1 MRLAGK
7 SAIITGAGSGQGQA
21 AAVLFAREGGRIAIA
36 DVNETGGQD
45 TVDQIKQAGGEAIF
59 VKTDVSSAA
68 DIQNVVQATVDAFGG
83 IDVLYNNAGV
93 WLAGG
98 KGDGPVTELEEDTW
112 HKVLN
117 INLTGIYLGCK
128 YAIPE
133 MIKRGG
139 GSIICTSSVAGLN
152 GSFRAHAYGA
162 SKGGVIALARSVA
175 MAYGRHNIRAN
186 VICPG
191 AIDTPMVA
199 DLFGGQNR
207 DRAASAQL
215 IRRLGTPRDIANL
228 ALYLASDESAWMT
241 GSVITLDGG
250 FTIR

>member
-7 SAIITGAGSGQGQA
+7 SCIVTGAGSGQGQA
-21 AAVLFAREGGRIAIA
+21 AAVLFAQEGGRVAVA
-36 DVNETGGQD
+36 DVNVEGGQA

-68 DIQNVVQATVDAFGG
+68 DCQNLVQSAVAAFGG
-83 IDVLYNNAGV
+83 LDVLYNNAGV

-98 KGDGPVTELEEDTW
+98 KGDAPVTELAEDIW
-112 HKVLN
+112 HRVIN

-139 GSIICTSSVAGLN
+139 GSIICTSSVAGLQ

-162 SKGGVIALARSVA
+162 SKGGVIALARSMA
-175 MAYGRHNIRAN
+175 QAYGKQNVRVN

-199 DLFGGQNR
+199 DLFGPNR
-207 DRAASAQL
+207 DRVASAQL
-215 IRRLGTPRDIANL
+215 IRRLGTPQDIAQL
-228 ALYLASDESAWMT
+228 ALYLASDESPWMT

-250 FTIR
+250 FMLR

>member
-36 DVNETGGQD
+36 DVNEAGGQD

-139 GSIICTSSVAGLN
+139 GSIICT
-152 GSFRAHAYGA
+152 H
-162 SKGGVIALARSVA
+162 
-175 MAYGRHNIRAN
+175 RHQAKD
-186 VICPG
+186 P
-191 AIDTPMVA
+191 
-199 DLFGGQNR
+199 
-207 DRAASAQL
+207 
-215 IRRLGTPRDIANL
+215 
-228 ALYLASDESAWMT
+228 
-241 GSVITLDGG
+241 
-250 FTIR
+250 

>member
-7 SAIITGAGSGQGQA
+7 SIIITGSGSGQGQA
-21 AAVLFAREGGRIAIA
+21 AAGLFAKEGGRVVVT
-36 DVNETGGQD
+36 DVNEAGGQE

-59 VKTDVSSAA
+59 VRSDVSSAA
-68 DIQNVVQATVDAFGG
+68 DCQALVGAAVSAFGG
-83 IDVLYNNAGV
+83 LDVLYNNAGV

-98 KGDGPVTELEEDTW
+98 KGDGPVTELEEDVW
-112 HKVLN
+112 HKVIN
-117 INLTGIYLGCK
+117 INLTGIYLACK
-128 YAIPE
+128 YGIPA

-175 MAYGRHNIRAN
+175 MAYGKQNVRVN

-191 AIDTPMVA
+191 AIDTPMTA
-199 DLFGGQNR
+199 DLFGPNR
-207 DRAASAQL
+207 DRAASAQV
-215 IRRLGTPRDIANL
+215 IRRLGQATDIANL
-228 ALYLASDESAWMT
+228 ALYLASDESEWMT

>member
-1 MRLAGK
+1 
-7 SAIITGAGSGQGQA
+7 
-21 AAVLFAREGGRIAIA
+21 
-36 DVNETGGQD
+36 
-45 TVDQIKQAGGEAIF
+45 
-59 VKTDVSSAA
+59 
-68 DIQNVVQATVDAFGG
+68 
-83 IDVLYNNAGV
+83 
-93 WLAGG
+93 
-98 KGDGPVTELEEDTW
+98 
-112 HKVLN
+112 
-117 INLTGIYLGCK
+117 
-128 YAIPE
+128 
-133 MIKRGG
+133 
-139 GSIICTSSVAGLN
+139 
-152 GSFRAHAYGA
+152 
-162 SKGGVIALARSVA
+162 

>member
-1 MRLAGK
+1 MRLEGK

-21 AAVLFAREGGRIAIA
+21 AAIRFAKEGARVAVA
-36 DVNETGGQD
+36 DVNEGGGQE

-59 VKTDVSSAA
+59 VRTDVSAAEQNESLVRAAVSAYGGL
-68 DIQNVVQATVDAFGG
+68 DIFYA
-83 IDVLYNNAGV
+83 NAGV
-93 WLAGG
+93 WLAG
-98 KGDGPVTELEEDTW
+98 KGDGPVTDLEEDMW
-112 HKVLN
+112 HRVIN

-133 MIKRGG
+133 LVKAGG

-152 GSFRAHAYGA
+152 GSYRAHAYGA
-162 SKGGVIALARSVA
+162 SKGGVIALARSMA
-175 MAYGRHNIRAN
+175 MTYGRHNVRVN

-199 DLFGGQNR
+199 DLFGANR

-215 IRRLGTPRDIANL
+215 IRRLGAATDIANL
-228 ALYLASDESAWMT
+228 ALYLASEESVWMT

-250 FTIR
+250 FMIR